1 MVRIGTVVVIENQ
14 IALGVD
20 NCSRIL
26 AMVASTWVEVV
37 VAVASTQVAT
47 IGTQAAADTLAAVNT
62 LATVGTLAIA
72 SQELA
77 TSQALVIASQVLVIA
92 SQALVAASQV
102 IVVAS
107 QALVAA
113 SQVLVVARG
122 ISDLAQVE
130 EARKLTAE
138 YRVVHQT
145 SEGGKVVQARICS
158 NQSSNLDML
167 VTSMKDHPK
176 NLVRTMV
183 QKFFR
188 PKLPSA
194 ACIRLKSTDIE
205 LMAAYIGLKPI
216 DIELMVAY
224 IGLKPID
231 IELMA
236 ATIGLKPIDIELM
249 AATIEAAQVIIMQA
263 IRQMESMFA

>member
-14 IALGVD
+14 IALWVD
-20 NCSRIL
+20 KCSRIL
-26 AMVASTWVEVV
+26 AEVASTWVEVV

-47 IGTQAAADTLAAVNT
+47 VGTQAAAGTLAAVNT

-77 TSQALVIASQVLVIA
+77 TSQALVIASQV
-92 SQALVAASQV
+92 

-130 EARKLTAE
+130 ETRKLTTE
-138 YRVVHQT
+138 YRVAHPT
-145 SEGGKVVQARICS
+145 SEDDKAVQARICS

-167 VTSMKDHPK
+167 VTLMKDHPR

-194 ACIRLKSTDIE
+194 ACIILKSTDIELMAACIRLKSTDIE
-205 LMAAYIGLKPI
+205 LMAA
-216 DIELMVAY
+216 
-224 IGLKPID
+224 
-231 IELMA
+231 
-236 ATIGLKPIDIELM
+236 
-249 AATIEAAQVIIMQA
+249 TIEAQVIVMQA
-263 IRQMESMFA
+263 TKWMESMFT

>member
-62 LATVGTLAIA
+62 LATTVGTLAIA

-92 SQALVAASQV
+92 SQALV
-102 IVVAS
+102 
-107 QALVAA
+107 
-113 SQVLVVARG
+113 VARG
-122 ISDLAQVE
+122 ISDLAYVE
-130 EARKLTAE
+130 EIRKLTAE
-138 YRVVHQT
+138 YRVLHQT
-145 SEGGKVVQARICS
+145 SEDDKVVQARICS

-194 ACIRLKSTDIE
+194 ACIRLKSTNIE

-249 AATIEAAQVIIMQA
+249 AATIEAALAIVMQA

>member
-92 SQALVAASQV
+92 SQALV
-102 IVVAS
+102 
-107 QALVAA
+107 
-113 SQVLVVARG
+113 VARG

-205 LMAAYIGLKPI
+205 LTFAA
-216 DIELMVAY
+216 IE
-224 IGLKPID
+224 
-231 IELMA
+231 
-236 ATIGLKPIDIELM
+236 
-249 AATIEAAQVIIMQA
+249 AQVIVVRA
-263 IRQMESMFA
+263 IRQMVSKFV

>member
-92 SQALVAASQV
+92 SQA
-102 IVVAS
+102 
-107 QALVAA
+107 
-113 SQVLVVARG
+113 LVVARG

-216 DIELMVAY
+216 DIELM
-224 IGLKPID
+224 
-231 IELMA
+231 
-236 ATIGLKPIDIELM
+236 
-249 AATIEAAQVIIMQA
+249 AATIEATQVIVMQA